1 MTTLVLIRHGQ
12 SVANRDRIFIGQQDY
27 PLSELGVLQ
36 AEKTAAY
43 VAENYP
49 VDRIYA
55 SDLSRAYCTGKA
67 LADKLS
73 MEITVEK
80 RLREIYIGDWEG
92 RKIDQLRE
100 SGDEMHRIWRTD
112 IGRSQCPNGENPR
125 DVLDRAAKAVEY
137 IVKENEGK
145 TVVLATHAMVVRVLQ
160 CYYEN
165 RPIEELQEVPWVT
178 NASVTVLTDDHGKR
192 GVVKAGYDEHLGEI
206 RTMILKRM

>member
-1 MTTLVLIRHGQ
+1 M
-12 SVANRDRIFIGQQDY
+12 ANKDKIFVGQQDY

-49 VDRIYA
+49 VNKIYA
-55 SDLSRAYCTGKA
+55 SDLSRAYRTGKT
-67 LADKLS
+67 LADKLG

-80 RLREIYIGDWEG
+80 GLREIYIGDWEG
-92 RKIDQLRE
+92 RKIDELRE

-112 IGRSQCPNGENPR
+112 IGRSQCPNGENPQ
-125 DVLDRAAKAVEY
+125 DVLDRAAKAVRQ

-145 TVVLATHAMVVRVLQ
+145 TVVLATHAMVIRVLQ

-178 NASVTVLTDDHGKR
+178 NASVTVLTDDYGKR
-192 GVVKAGYDEHLGEI
+192 GVVRAGSDEHLGEI
-206 RTMILKRM
+206 RTKI